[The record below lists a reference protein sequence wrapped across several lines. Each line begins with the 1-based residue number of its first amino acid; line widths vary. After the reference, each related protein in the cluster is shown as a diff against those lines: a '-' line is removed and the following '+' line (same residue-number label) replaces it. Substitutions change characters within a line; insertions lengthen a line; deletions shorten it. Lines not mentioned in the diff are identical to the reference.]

1 VVFFSP
7 SDRLRVAWLLR
18 ARVVTKRKK
27 EKLDAIN
34 DPKTC
39 ESKKERWAVGK
50 KKKKINNKMRQ
61 ED

>member
-50 KKKKINNKMRQ
+50 KKKKN
-61 ED
+61 